1 MEEKGGPGEF
11 TTLITWK
18 FKTDR
23 SNDLSVE
30 DIKVE
35 RYNLYFL

>member
-11 TTLITWK
+11 TALIIWK

-23 SNDLSVE
+23 SSDLRVE
-30 DIKVE
+30 DIKV
-35 RYNLYFL
+35 R